1 MINPASIPP
10 LLAYLAA
17 FDYRSMHLDK
27 SGAAL
32 SSFLFRPHRALLIC
46 ALCALPCAQFS
57 LAQSAVE
64 PWKAPHFSV
73 EPKAL
78 YEAAS
83 AVAAP
88 EGANV
93 SILVEDESY
102 TFDEAGRIAHV
113 WHVVYKVLT
122 QKGAEG
128 WDSLSVSWE
137 PWHEARPVIK
147 VRVIAPDF
155 SVHPLDPNAI
165 TEKPAREGD
174 YKIYS
179 DGKRLHAPFPAIAPG
194 VVVEEEFTGSET
206 EPFFA
211 SGRVGQISFGRE
223 RIPVAHSSVVLDA
236 PAALPLRF
244 GNLLLPD
251 LKPARAEAHGRVTLT
266 FELGPMEGFEPRE
279 PNLPPDVA
287 RFPELRFS
295 TGVSWQSIAAAYAKI
310 VDEHAAPAAVQPIV
324 DKLIAGKKSSAEK
337 EAALIDYLD
346 REVRYTGIEF
356 GEAAIMPHDPAETLG
371 HKYGDCKD
379 KATLLVTMLRAAGIP
394 AYVALLDAGSR
405 MDVPADLPGMGSFD
419 HAIVYVPGNPKH
431 GEPAL
436 WIDATDRYAR
446 LGQLPPDDQGR
457 LALIARAETTA
468 LAKTPEATS
477 KENVIQESREL
488 DLAENGPANASEI
501 TRPMGVFESHY
512 RSYYADKPDKETRE
526 GLTGYVK
533 SQYIAEKLVS
543 AERTDPADLSRQFEL
558 TLKCE
563 KAKRGYTGLDGAQ
576 AAIRLDGLF
585 QRLPDELK
593 KREDADE
600 KKKQDDKDKPKKPR
614 TADWWLNESSS
625 VEWNYRIVPPDGLV
639 PKELP
644 ADTTIQVGPA
654 LLTEKFST
662 EKDGVVAARLIF
674 DTVKRRYT
682 VAEATELRNK
692 VAELIAGPAILVN
705 FESKGAAL
713 LHGGKVGEALAA
725 YRSLIALHP
734 KEAVHHL
741 QMANVLLEAGM
752 GEAARAEAREAV
764 KLDPNSA
771 VAERVLAYIL
781 KHDLVGRNLRPG
793 SDLNGAAEAFRAA
806 LKLEP
811 DDHETQGN
819 LAILLEYD
827 PAGRRYG
834 EHSKMKEAIAEY
846 QKLGQDKL
854 EELGVKNNLAF
865 ALFYGGDPAGAI
877 KAAQNLNPQPTALI
891 AASEALLHGSKAGLA
906 EANKRASDDS
916 AFKDSART
924 AGEMLMKIRQYP
936 LAADFLEAG
945 AAGDNAAQ
953 TMGLARVLRS
963 ARRHQDIHF
972 DNTPADQVKRAFL
985 LTMDPEV
992 TEAKLEV
999 VLSRN
1004 ALAVLKNEDEKEKK
1018 STLEAGKKMNSW
1030 LARDDSSMDVEVDYR
1045 LQEFEPKGEGS
1056 DDLGYREKVQYTNGA
1071 KETFFVVKE
1080 DGQYK
1085 ILDSDDKPNSIALE
1099 MLDRIKA
1106 GDLKGAKALLDWL
1119 REDMQKQGGDDPLGG
1134 PVFPYF
1140 WTKGQAADARKMK
1153 LAAAAILAGAKP
1165 TAPQEV
1171 AILEEALKDASATDR
1186 EKTNIQLALA
1196 VGYATL
1202 DNCAKLLEVTS
1213 ALLKQ
1218 EPESSRVFWW
1228 KSWALT
1234 GLGRYDEAM
1243 ALSDER
1249 LKLLEGDEDALRR
1262 KMFTEFEHGNITA
1275 ARGWAQKLIDQGKE
1289 NANLLNTSAWFAL
1302 YTGKVDEAD
1311 IAMSIKSTQLAKDNA
1326 HILHTLACL
1335 YAEVGKT
1342 KEARDLLL
1350 RSMDDLNLDEPND
1363 DYWYALG
1370 RIAEQYGEREIA
1382 ITDYR
1387 KLEKPKEVLEISE
1400 SSWRLAQM
1408 RLKAMNA
1415 ESAAPAK

>member
-1 MINPASIPP
+1 
-10 LLAYLAA
+10 
-17 FDYRSMHLDK
+17 MHLDS

-32 SSFLFRPHRALLIC
+32 SSLSFRPHRALLFC
-46 ALCALPCAQFS
+46 ALCALPSVQLC
-57 LAQSAVE
+57 LAQQAVE
-64 PWKAPHFSV
+64 PWKASHFSV

-93 SILVEDESY
+93 SILIDDESY

-113 WHVVYKVLT
+113 WHVVFKVLT

-128 WDSLSVSWE
+128 WDSLSVGWE

-155 SVHPLDPNAI
+155 SVHLLDPNAI

-179 DGKRLHAPFPAIAPG
+179 DAKRLHAPFPAIAPG
-194 VVVEEEFTGSET
+194 VVVEEEFSGSET
-206 EPFFA
+206 EPIFA

-223 RIPVAHSSVVLDA
+223 RIPVAHSRVFFDA

-251 LKPARAEAHGRVTLT
+251 LKPLRAEANGRVTFT

-279 PNLPPDVA
+279 PNLPPDVS

-295 TGVSWQSIAAAYAKI
+295 TGASWQAIAAAYAKI
-310 VDEHAAPAAVQPIV
+310 VEVHAATAAVQPIV
-324 DKLIAGKKSSAEK
+324 DKLIAGKKSAAEK
-337 EAALIDYLD
+337 EAAIVDYLD

-356 GEAAIMPHDPAETLG
+356 GEAAIVPHDPAETLG

-394 AYVALLDAGSR
+394 AYVALLNAGSR

-419 HAIVYVPGNPKH
+419 HAIVYVPGNPRHK
-431 GEPAL
+431 EPEL
-436 WIDATDRYAR
+436 WIDSTDRYAR

-457 LALIARAETTA
+457 LALIARAETTT
-468 LAKTPEATS
+468 LVKTPEATS
-477 KENVIQESREL
+477 KENVLLESREL
-488 DLAENGPANASEI
+488 DLAEYGPANASEI
-501 TRPMGVFESHY
+501 TRPMGIFESHY
-512 RSYYADKPDKETRE
+512 RSFYADKPDKETRE
-526 GLTGYVK
+526 GLTNYVK

-576 AAIRLDGLF
+576 AAILLDGLF

-593 KREDADE
+593 KKDDTEEE
-600 KKKQDDKDKPKKPR
+600 KKKQDDKDKPQKPR

-625 VEWNYRIVPPDGLV
+625 VEWNYRIVPPDGFV

-644 ADTTIQVGPA
+644 ADATIPVGPA

-662 EKDGVVAARLIF
+662 EKDGVVAAHLTF

-692 VAELIAGPAILVN
+692 VAELIDGPAILVN

-713 LHGGKVGEALAA
+713 LHDGKVGEALAA

-741 QMANVLLEAGM
+741 QLANVLLEAGM

-771 VAERVLAYIL
+771 VAERVLAYVL

-806 LKLEP
+806 IKLEP
-811 DDHETQGN
+811 DDHETQAN

-834 EHSKMKEAIAEY
+834 SQANMKEAIAEY
-846 QKLGQDKL
+846 RKIGQDKL
-854 EELGVKNNLAF
+854 EELGIKNNLAF

-877 KAAQNLNPQPTALI
+877 QAAQNLNPQPAALI

-906 EANKRASDDS
+906 EANKRSSDDA
-916 AFKDSART
+916 AFKESART
-924 AGEMLMKIRQYP
+924 AGNMLMNIRQYP

-953 TMGLARVLRS
+953 TMGLARVLRN
-963 ARRHQDIHF
+963 AQRHEELRF
-972 DNTPADQVKRAFL
+972 ANTPADQVKRAFL
-985 LTMDPEV
+985 LTMDPEL
-992 TEAKLEV
+992 TEAKLEA
-999 VLSRN
+999 LSSRN
-1004 ALAVLKNEDEKEKK
+1004 AQVVLKNTDAEQMKE
-1018 STLEAGKKMNSW
+1018 TLAAGKKMNSW

-1045 LQEFEPKGEGS
+1045 LQEFDPKGEGN

-1071 KETFFVVKE
+1071 NETFFVVKE
-1080 DGQYK
+1080 DVHYK
-1085 ILDSDDKPNSIALE
+1085 ILDTDDKPNSIALE

-1106 GDLKGAKALLDWL
+1106 GDLNGAKALLDWL
-1119 REDMQKQGGDDPLGG
+1119 REDLHLNGGDDPLGG
-1134 PVFPYF
+1134 ATFPRF
-1140 WTKGQAADARKMK
+1140 WTKGLAADARKMK
-1153 LAAAAILAGAKP
+1153 LAAASILVGTKP
-1165 TAPQEV
+1165 TAAQGV
-1171 AILEEALKDASATDR
+1171 AILEEALKDASTTDR

-1196 VGYATL
+1196 DGYFL
-1202 DNCAKLLEVTS
+1202 QDDFAKLQEAS
-1213 ALLKQ
+1213 SELLKQ
-1218 EPESSRVFWW
+1218 VPESRQAFIYNVQ
-1228 KSWALT
+1228 ALM
-1234 GLGRYDEAM
+1234 GLGRHDQAT
-1243 ALSDER
+1243 ALADER
-1249 LKLLEGDEDALRR
+1249 LKLLDGDEDALRM
-1262 KMFTEFEHGNITA
+1262 KMEIEANRGNFAA

-1289 NANLLNTSAWFAL
+1289 SAGLLNNFAWYAL
-1302 YTGKVDEAD
+1302 FTGKVVDAD
-1311 IAMSIKSTQLAKDNA
+1311 IAAAIKSAQLAKDDPS
-1326 HILHTLACL
+1326 ILHTLACL
-1335 YAEVGKT
+1335 YAETGKS
-1342 KEARDLLL
+1342 KEAHDLLL
-1350 RSMDDLNLDEPND
+1350 RGMDDMNLDEPND
-1363 DYWYALG
+1363 AYWYAFG

-1382 ITDYR
+1382 IADYR
-1387 KLEKPKEVLEISE
+1387 KLEKPKQLLTIST
-1400 SSWRLAQM
+1400 STWRLAQM
-1408 RLKAMNA
+1408 RLKAMNV
-1415 ESAAPAK
+1415 EEAAPAK